1 MALFLVVRIRRIRFL
16 QSEGVQ
22 GTGSVSRTWST
33 EGGDYSAIRYSGLDG
48 VEREFNTR
56 GTMSGEQEIV
66 YDPDN
71 PQASRSRHQP
81 LRGLEVMARSGGLHR
96 CLSGMVDRRSGRRT
110 FLDTLL

>member
-71 PQASRSRHQP
+71 PKRAEVVTN
-81 LRGLEVMARSGGLHR
+81 LYVDWKLWLGLAVFTAVFLGWSIAALVVA
-96 CLSGMVDRRSGRRT
+96 LS
-110 FLDTLL
+110 